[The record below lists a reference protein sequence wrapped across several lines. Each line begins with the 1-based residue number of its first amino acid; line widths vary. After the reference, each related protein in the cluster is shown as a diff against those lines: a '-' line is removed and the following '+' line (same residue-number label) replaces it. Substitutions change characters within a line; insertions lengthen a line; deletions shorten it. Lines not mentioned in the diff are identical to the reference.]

1 MLQSDED
8 CSTAIAT
15 VTTSYSTL
23 LYVKGSLLP
32 LLLYFPRAAAVAA
45 ADQTVTRERCL

>member
-15 VTTSYSTL
+15 VTTSYST
-23 LYVKGSLLP
+23 LLP